1 MAKEKKAD
9 LLFLYVIDLQFLDM
23 TAAPI
28 VVDVEDEVHDM
39 GEFLLLM
46 AKERAA
52 KQGIAAQT
60 VCQKGRVRKEITKAI
75 RKYKASLVVLGRPAG
90 EEGEQS
96 AFQLAGL
103 QAFASKIEEDTGVT
117 VLIV

>member
-1 MAKEKKAD
+1 
-9 LLFLYVIDLQFLDM
+9 M

-52 KQGIAAQT
+52 KQGITAQT
-60 VCQKGRVRKEITKAI
+60 ICQKGKVSKEIKKAVRKCE
-75 RKYKASLVVLGRPAG
+75 ASFVVLGRPV
-90 EEGEQS
+90 EENSNKS
-96 AFQLAGL
+96 AFKFASL
-103 QAFASKIEEDTGVT
+103 QAFASEIEEETGAT

>member
-1 MAKEKKAD
+1 M
-9 LLFLYVIDLQFLDM
+9 I
-23 TAAPI
+23 AAPI

-52 KQGIAAQT
+52 KQGITAQT
-60 VCQKGRVRKEITKAI
+60 ICLKGRVSNQIKKAA
-75 RKYKASLVVLGRPAG
+75 RKYKASCVVLGRPVD
-90 EEGEQS
+90 ENNEKS
-96 AFQLAGL
+96 AFKLASL
-103 QAFASKIEEDTGVT
+103 RVFAEEIEEETGAT

>member
-1 MAKEKKAD
+1 M
-9 LLFLYVIDLQFLDM
+9 IDLQFLDM

-52 KQGIAAQT
+52 RQGIAAQT
-60 VCQKGRVRKEITKAI
+60 VCLKGRVSNQIKKAA
-75 RKYKASLVVLGRPAG
+75 RKYKVSHVVMGHPVEEDNEKTAFKLASLH
-90 EEGEQS
+90 
-96 AFQLAGL
+96 
-103 QAFASKIEEDTGVT
+103 AFAEEIEEETGAT
-117 VLIV
+117 VIIV

>member
-1 MAKEKKAD
+1 
-9 LLFLYVIDLQFLDM
+9 
-23 TAAPI
+23 
-28 VVDVEDEVHDM
+28 M

-52 KQGIAAQT
+52 KQGVSAQT
-60 VCQKGRVRKEITKAI
+60 VCLKGKVRREIIKAVH
-75 RKYKASLVVLGRPAG
+75 KYGTSFVVLGRPADD
-90 EEGEQS
+90 ESDKS

-103 QAFASKIEEDTGVT
+103 QAFASEIEEKTGAT

>member
-1 MAKEKKAD
+1 
-9 LLFLYVIDLQFLDM
+9 M

-28 VVDVEDEVHDM
+28 VVDIEDEVGDM

-52 KQGIAAQT
+52 KHGVTAQT
-60 VCQKGRVRKEITKAI
+60 VCQKGKVSKEIKKAV
-75 RKYKASLVVLGRPAG
+75 RKYKASFVVLGRPSE
-90 EEGEQS
+90 EEGSRS
-96 AFQLAGL
+96 AFLLAGL
-103 QAFASKIEEDTGVT
+103 QAFAFEIEEETGAT

>member
-1 MAKEKKAD
+1 
-9 LLFLYVIDLQFLDM
+9 M

-52 KQGIAAQT
+52 KQGVAAQT
-60 VCQKGRVRKEITKAI
+60 VCQKGKVKKEIKKAVH
-75 RKYKASLVVLGRPAG
+75 KYKASFVVLGRPA
-90 EEGEQS
+90 EEEASKS
-96 AFQLAGL
+96 AFILAGL
-103 QAFASKIEEDTGVT
+103 QAFAFEIEEETGAKVF
-117 VLIV
+117 IV

>member
-1 MAKEKKAD
+1 
-9 LLFLYVIDLQFLDM
+9 M

-52 KQGIAAQT
+52 KQGIIART
-60 VCQKGRVRKEITKAI
+60 ICLKGKVRREIKKAVRKYE
-75 RKYKASLVVLGRPAG
+75 ASLVVLGRPG
-90 EEGEQS
+90 SEESNRS
-96 AFQLAGL
+96 AFQLADL
-103 QAFASKIEEDTGVT
+103 RAFASEIKEETGAT